1 MRLTKESWQYLENS
15 VRYGKGY

>member
-1 MRLTKESWQYLENS
+1 MRLSKESWQYLENS